1 MRIVT
6 VTTATPAVLTS
17 SGSNYVNSGAFNI
30 PCTVAAIPGGGGGS
44 LLVEYQVVPSGS
56 WTAWPASTVT
66 TKTVYVLN
74 GPVHALRFTATTA
87 NGTVEITQ

>member
-6 VTTATPAVLTS
+6 VTTATPVVLTS
-17 SGSNYVNSGAFNI
+17 SGSNSGAFDI
-30 PCTVAAIPGGGGGS
+30 PCTVAAIPGGGGS

-66 TKTVYVLN
+66 TKTTYVLN
-74 GPVHALRFTATTA
+74 GPIYALRFTATTA
-87 NGTVEITQ
+87 TGTVEITQ